1 MFIDNFQR
9 PIYYIDLPK
18 YTLILY
24 TWVIIYWII
33 KEKASS
39 FPHILN
45 LNYLAGR
52 YSISLNSPKPPTLG
66 TSCDSFTVITPSS
79 KAPFPETKTS
89 P

>member
-45 LNYLAGR
+45 LNYYWCDKNR
-52 YSISLNSPKPPTLG
+52 VSLE
-66 TSCDSFTVITPSS
+66 VI
-79 KAPFPETKTS
+79 K
-89 P
+89 

>member
-9 PIYYIDLPK
+9 PIYDIDLPK

-52 YSISLNSPKPPTLG
+52 
-66 TSCDSFTVITPSS
+66 
-79 KAPFPETKTS
+79 
-89 P
+89 

>member
-1 MFIDNFQR
+1 MVVCCVPSKYVTKYLTYMSLQAHLYSNRIRVNRCLSIISKDR
-9 PIYYIDLPK
+9 IYYIDLPK

-52 YSISLNSPKPPTLG
+52 
-66 TSCDSFTVITPSS
+66 
-79 KAPFPETKTS
+79 
-89 P
+89 